1 MAFVLPAGDYE
12 RALRMA
18 GASNFME
25 ALEAGIDRGM
35 QRQAMRERAARA
47 RDLYNRQV
55 ASQQADLM
63 GDLLEI
69 DSAGFTAGQPTV
81 AAPATGQ
88 AVAVSPTTGQVI
100 AAEGASVA
108 AAPPAAAPSPTAA
121 ALADAVAAAP
131 ASVAPAQAPQ
141 TPIPESTLPS
151 HQARVESRIK
161 SLQDAWVATQDIAKR
176 IEIEDELKELLIGQK
191 QLAWYETE
199 DLAKRQQLEEE
210 IYRLMPRLRPE
221 HEAIRGRMESLRG
234 PGPFPATR
242 TDPVQA
248 PLDAQTEARANALRA
263 EERVREGAPGAG
275 QQLSE
280 ALSALAQT
288 DPNVLAAR
296 QALADA
302 VQAKEDF
309 VNRLRSRGQTFISG
323 MQTASHR
330 VRIAE
335 AERNLAEAVAS
346 AGSVPVPSSVTGQF
360 TFPIR
365 DTSEDYNPRLDEVG
379 QGALPEEA
387 PAAPA
392 EGGDGVVG
400 LPTGGPGSF
409 ATQAAGVTAAL
420 SDDPVLAAV
429 RALQASAG
437 QKAAPKW
444 GQPGGPSLSE
454 AYPYAQAMAGGGA
467 LPGAG
472 EMAGQSTADE
482 EMSDAVRGEPV
493 KEEAAPPL
501 QDAVSKV
508 TAVAEEVELAGPEPE
523 AVKADQTVDV
533 AGKAYTVKKGDTLG
547 RASSSF
553 GAPLASVVAANQDV
567 LAPGGKPRQIK
578 RGGKVV
584 LEGQD
589 LIYAGD
595 RIRIPTGE
603 GRETGGEAGPVDPR
617 PVTTV
622 TGPGGQVTS
631 SEGVLARVQRA
642 NKTNAQV
649 KAALEKEQRKTPD
662 LPLNPFQ
669 KFGRAIDYTPSL
681 KAVAFATLRAQQGDF
696 TMLNQLAGR
705 QVRNSEIPGL
715 FAEYS
720 EFVRGAKGRAKE
732 VYLQQELLK
741 ETQANEA
748 KLRALTGVKAMA
760 LTQFRRA
767 GYTDEDAQ
775 VFAGHYADLYAADPQ
790 QARAWSTSLNSMG
803 TDRAKAEAARLKRS
817 GFRSKTGLSRKDLMA
832 LRKERRAIKKD
843 RAAIAGKM
851 ESAIRDAQLV
861 GDDEVNRVMN
871 SLPYQLLLKEY
882 SDSDAM
888 LAEINADLGYTEDTD
903 DDDDG
908 PKDYVKSTIANQ
920 SVIALAKNFSGD
932 MDSFESGIERRL
944 KAAGDPKSAENA
956 KLVREHFEKSQAEQA
971 QFVSALPRGGADI
984 LGEEGLPEFRKARL
998 ASLPGV
1004 EKRVENLLNRVKEL
1018 RVSAA
1023 RGSSSQRGDVMDEL
1037 RDIADKIDRDR
1048 AEIKDITGKDP
1059 GDIARPA
1066 RTLLRRISLAE
1077 RPTDRAAFEGGF

>member
-63 GDLLEI
+63 EDLLEI

-108 AAPPAAAPSPTAA
+108 APRAAAPSPTAA
-121 ALADAVAAAP
+121 ALAEAVSPAPSQGEYSMPADTRAIHDRMRANRMARRKQPPVGTVTTDDQMVMRIKRNPVTSALERGLP
-131 ASVAPAQAPQ
+131 ASEFALA
-141 TPIPESTLPS
+141 TP
-151 HQARVESRIK
+151 
-161 SLQDAWVATQDIAKR
+161 
-176 IEIEDELKELLIGQK
+176 
-191 QLAWYETE
+191 
-199 DLAKRQQLEEE
+199 
-210 IYRLMPRLRPE
+210 
-221 HEAIRGRMESLRG
+221 RG
-234 PGPFPATR
+234 PR
-242 TDPVQA
+242 VLDDPNPDMYEVWRA
-248 PLDAQTEARANALRA
+248 PYVVDTASLPPQEF
-263 EERVREGAPGAG
+263 
-275 QQLSE
+275 
-280 ALSALAQT
+280 ALAT
-288 DPNVLAAR
+288 PR
-296 QALADA
+296 QSE
-302 VQAKEDF
+302 Q
-309 VNRLRSRGQTFISG
+309 
-323 MQTASHR
+323 
-330 VRIAE
+330 
-335 AERNLAEAVAS
+335 LAEALRLAEQGRTVEAQEVLGATGAAYPPLDVETATEGPLIPFE
-346 AGSVPVPSSVTGQF
+346 AGQ
-360 TFPIR
+360 
-365 DTSEDYNPRLDEVG
+365 D
-379 QGALPEEA
+379 ALPEEA

-400 LPTGGPGSF
+400 LPTGGPGAF

-429 RALQASAG
+429 RSAQLSPVERMRQQAEARLQDSAEYGVPLSALDEALSAG
-437 QKAAPKW
+437 GLTTVVPSRIPDNPAPEDLYRALGQDTLAAHKQFKARSPEEMLGIAPRDE
-444 GQPGGPSLSE
+444 GVDQTTQQEQRRLQGFE
-454 AYPYAQAMAGGGA
+454 ENA
-467 LPGAG
+467 LGAG
-472 EMAGQSTADE
+472 SMAMGDLGFGTTP
-482 EMSDAVRGEPV
+482 GT
-493 KEEAAPPL
+493 PL
-501 QDAVSKV
+501 EQAFSKRA
-508 TAVAEEVELAGPEPE
+508 AVAEEVELAGPEPE

-533 AGKAYTVKKGDTLG
+533 AGKVYTVKKGDTLG
-547 RASSSF
+547 RVSSSF

-578 RGGKVV
+578 RGEKVL

-589 LIYAGD
+589 LIYPGD

-767 GYTDEDAQ
+767 GYIDEDAQ

-803 TDRAKAEAARLKRS
+803 SDRAKAEAARLKRS
-817 GFRSKTGLSRKDLMA
+817 GFRSKTGLSRKDLMD
-832 LRKERRAIKKD
+832 LRKERRALKKD

-851 ESAIRDAQLV
+851 EASLREAQLM
-861 GDDEVNRVMN
+861 GDEEQIARIQE
-871 SLPYQLLLKEY
+871 STPYIALLREY
-882 SDSDAM
+882 RDSDAM
-888 LAEINADLGYTEDTD
+888 LAEINAELGYTEDTD
-903 DDDDG
+903 DDDG
-908 PKDYVKSTIANQ
+908 EPEDYVKSTIANQ
-920 SVIALAKNFSGD
+920 SVIDLAKNFSGD

-984 LGEEGLPEFRKARL
+984 LGEEGLPEFRKARA
-998 ASLPGV
+998 ASLPTV

-1066 RTLLRRISLAE
+1066 RALLRRISLAE